1 MPIVPIHVQRRIEQR
16 WASLVSLYRLRQTR
30 QRMLERK
37 PHHQRVAAP
46 GKNQRKTRRS
56 GRRAL
61 TCHRPD
67 DATFGATCAA
77 PLQWAMP
84 RTIPNPLLHDEPVPL
99 ASMRSLGRTHVLVCC
114 SNPDCHHNA
123 ETDARG
129 FSATP
134 DALHRVRS
142 SRRRRQPVVAAS
154 WLIGPGDRGP
164 LVHRHV
170 GLFQPID
177 KR

>member
-1 MPIVPIHVQRRIEQR
+1 MGL
-16 WASLVSLYRLRQTR
+16 SVSLDRLRQTR

-46 GKNQRKTRRS
+46 GKNQSKTRRLR
-56 GRRAL
+56 RRAL

-67 DATFGATCAA
+67 VTFGAACAA

-84 RTIPNPLLHDEPVPL
+84 WTIPNPLLHDEPVPL

-142 SRRRRQPVVAAS
+142 SRRRRQPLS
-154 WLIGPGDRGP
+154 WLHHG
-164 LVHRHV
+164 
-170 GLFQPID
+170 
-177 KR
+177 